1 MVDSLDVLWTIVPR
15 FTPQP
20 WLICSRCARV
30 RAFRSSQKFRINA
43 NGRRLDAW
51 LIYKCTSCDNTWNRP
66 VLERRHIG
74 SVDPRHLVALQ
85 MNDPLLAR
93 RLAFDLGDLRQKVAR
108 IEESA
113 AVLVH
118 KDLLS
123 GSANP
128 VQRLE
133 IRLAIPEPPR
143 LRLDRLLAT
152 ELGLPRPRIKSFCE
166 DKRLVISPDGA
177 RMLRKP
183 LRDGTALTFDLS
195 HESDGAAIIAAAT
208 GPSLGH

>member
-20 WLICSRCARV
+20 WLTCSRCGGS

-66 VLERRHIG
+66 VLERRNIG
-74 SVDPRHLVALQ
+74 SVDPRHLAALQ

-113 AVLVH
+113 EVLVR

-123 GSANP
+123 RAVNP
-128 VQRLE
+128 APRLA
-133 IRLAIPEPPR
+133 IRLAVPEPIR

-152 ELGLPRPRIKSFCE
+152 ELGLPRPRIKGLCE
-166 DKRLVISPDGA
+166 DKRLAIAPDGA

-183 LRDGTALTFDLS
+183 LRDGTALSFDLS
-195 HESDGAAIIAAAT
+195 RENDSAAISAAAA
-208 GPSLGH
+208 GPSPGH